1 MGTIM
6 TNEEINE
13 YHNIKERYDKVALIV
28 VNREYTEIFQS
39 MRDDIKMLLA
49 MIDNYEVTDELA

>member
-1 MGTIM
+1 M
-6 TNEEINE
+6 TNEEITE

-28 VNREYTEIFQS
+28 VNREYSEIFQS

-49 MIDNYEVTDELA
+49 MIDNYEVTDIIA